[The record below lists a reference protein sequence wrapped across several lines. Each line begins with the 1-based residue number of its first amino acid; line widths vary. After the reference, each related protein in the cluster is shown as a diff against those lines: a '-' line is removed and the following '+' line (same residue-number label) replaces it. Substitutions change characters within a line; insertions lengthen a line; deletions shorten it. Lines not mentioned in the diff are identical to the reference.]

1 MLTITPTESVIKLPP
16 TELIYDDGVPMES
29 NRHRIAMNALIR
41 SVNVALTGREF
52 FAGGNMFVYYSL
64 DKVKNED
71 FRGPDFFV
79 VLDVENDVTRKS
91 WVVWEEKGRYPDVIV
106 ELMSPSTAHIDKK
119 EKKRIYE
126 QIFKTSEYYVYDPFD
141 GDLLQGWRLNNDD
154 IYYQIP
160 ANDQGWLFSKK
171 LGLWLGN
178 WQGTI
183 DRETG
188 MWLRFYDLNGNLVPL
203 PEELAQLQAQ
213 QAQLQAQLERS
224 NAELAEEKAQQAQLQ
239 AQLEREKAEQ
249 AEIQAQLE
257 REKAEQAE
265 IQAQLEREKA
275 ELEREKA
282 ERLARML
289 RELGVN
295 PDDV

>member
-1 MLTITPTESVIKLPP
+1 MLTITPTEPGIELPP

-41 SVNVALTGREF
+41 SVNVALNEREF

-79 VLDVENDVTRKS
+79 VLNVENDFTRKS
-91 WVVWEEKGRYPDVIV
+91 WVVWEENGRYPDVIV

-119 EKKRIYE
+119 EKKDIYA
-126 QIFKTSEYYVYDPFD
+126 QIFKTTEYYVYDPFD
-141 GDLLQGWRLNNDD
+141 GDSLQGWRLNNAH
-154 IYYQIP
+154 IYYEIP
-160 ANDQGWLFSKK
+160 VNDQGWLFSEK

-178 WQGTI
+178 WRGTI

-188 MWLRFYDLNGNLVPL
+188 MWLRFYDQNGNLVPL
-203 PEELAQLQAQ
+203 PEELAKQAQ
-213 QAQLQAQLERS
+213 
-224 NAELAEEKAQQAQLQ
+224 
-239 AQLEREKAEQ
+239 
-249 AEIQAQLE
+249 IQAQLE
-257 REKAEQAE
+257 REKAQLAQ

-275 ELEREKA
+275 QLEREKA
-282 ERLARML
+282 ERLARVL

-295 PDDV
+295 PDNV